1 LAAIGLDNKIQA
13 MLLAIDIGNTNV
25 TLGLWDGDR
34 WRHQWRLRTVH
45 QKTADEYGLAVRNLL
60 REFDLIGA
68 IHQVVM
74 ASVVPP
80 LTATFEAACRRYL
93 ELTPLPVRS
102 DSQRAIVVKVDHPAE
117 VGADRIA
124 NAVAAFH
131 FYPGPSVVVDMGS
144 ATTFDAVSSA
154 GELLGVAIAP
164 GIQLAHDAL
173 ASRTAQ
179 LSRVA
184 LAAPPAAIGRNTV
197 TAMQSG
203 LVFGYVGLVEGLVGR
218 LAGEIMKLEAAEGR
232 PERPVRVIGT
242 GGLIHIIAPH
252 TPLLDHVDPWLTLD
266 GIRLIGERFHTTIGS
281 GA

>member
-1 LAAIGLDNKIQA
+1 

-124 NAVAAFH
+124 NAVAA
-131 FYPGPSVVVDMGS
+131 
-144 ATTFDAVSSA
+144 A